1 MHFSKAALIFLLS
14 TTKFLL
20 GIGMALTVNLS
31 FLVAM
36 SLTIGG
42 GIFGV
47 VFYLFGFRLLAKF
60 IERETRH
67 VKVKFNGWRRF
78 MIKLKQ
84 KGGLFG
90 IALLSPLVLSIP
102 IGVALSISLGST
114 KRRILIFHITSVIF
128 WSLVIFTIKYSLG
141 YDVTETLK

>member
-1 MHFSKAALIFLLS
+1 MHLSKAILIFLLS
-14 TTKFLL
+14 STKFLF
-20 GIGMALTVNLS
+20 GVSMALTTNFSIL
-31 FLVAM
+31 FAL

-42 GIFGV
+42 GVFGV

-60 IERETRH
+60 IERETRNI
-67 VKVKFNGWRRF
+67 KVKFNGWRRF

-90 IALLSPLVLSIP
+90 IALLTPLILSIP

-114 KRRILIFHITSVIF
+114 KRRILIFHITSVVF
-128 WSLVIFTIKYSLG
+128 WSLLIFTVKYSLG
-141 YDVTETLK
+141 FDVTETLK